1 MAMRDVPTLF
11 EQLGLQMKRRV
22 RALSAI
28 QQMLKTKR
36 EIAAK
41 KERKEAMRVKLELVV
56 DNARR

>member
-1 MAMRDVPTLF
+1 
-11 EQLGLQMKRRV
+11 MKRRV

-41 KERKEAMRVKLELVV
+41 KERKAAARAKLELVV

>member
-1 MAMRDVPTLF
+1 MRDVPTLF

-41 KERKEAMRVKLELVV
+41 KERKGAMRVKLELVV